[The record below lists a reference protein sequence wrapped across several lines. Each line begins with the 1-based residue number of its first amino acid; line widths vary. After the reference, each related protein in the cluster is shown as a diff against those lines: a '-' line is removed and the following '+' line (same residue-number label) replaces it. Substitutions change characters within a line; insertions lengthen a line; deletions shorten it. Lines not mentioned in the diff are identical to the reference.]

1 MSFFLIYKFFSLTKI
16 IIYYLLLFSIYI
28 HTYIYIYIYKTKY
41 KINNA
46 SVNLHSIIT
55 TMYFYT
61 IR

>member
-28 HTYIYIYIYKTKY
+28 YIYIYIYITKY
-41 KINNA
+41 KMNNA